1 MAITGTKDIKKLSSN
16 AVDEL
21 NCLQIN
27 SPHSKNLNTYSLDI
41 NSQIS
46 IITESISKLSEFI
59 SSLEGKREEFMAS
72 LSNHKDTL
80 NRLLH
85 PNDFRLSLI
94 YKLQN
99 NIPYIKGRCY
109 WDNKQR
115 EVQIGSIDS
124 AISQLS
130 DLITSNLYPPV
141 KGLDRA
147 NIDWDYIKS
156 KPDIEDG
163 IKYVGKVR
171 FKQYILKR
179 LYNDG
184 IKLDAEPMTDIDA
197 IEKSVNPPI
206 SIQSDDWYS
215 NWRKDNL

>member
-1 MAITGTKDIKKLSSN
+1 MITTDIEDINKLSKN

-27 SPHSKNLNTYSLDI
+27 NSHSKNLNTYSLDL

-46 IITESISKLSEFI
+46 TITESISKLSEFI
-59 SSLEGKREEFMAS
+59 SSLEHKREEFMSS
-72 LSNHKDTL
+72 LSNHQDTL
-80 NRLLH
+80 SRLLH
-85 PNDFRLSLI
+85 PNNFRLSLI

-115 EVQIGSIDS
+115 EIQIGSINS
-124 AISQLS
+124 SIRQLS
-130 DLITSNLYPPV
+130 DLIDSNLYPPV
-141 KGLDRA
+141 KGLDHT
-147 NIDWDYIKS
+147 NIDWNYIKS
-156 KPDIEDG
+156 KTDIEDG

-184 IKLDAEPMTDIDA
+184 IKLDAEPINEITT
-197 IEKSVNPPI
+197 IEKSVNSPI
-206 SIQSDDWYS
+206 SIQPDDWYS